1 MYKEQA
7 WVEKVL
13 KRLRNEADVQS
24 QSIHKFLV
32 DNLLV
37 MHADVLAS
45 VGNLRKTVQELSL
58 KTDKTVSDPDF
69 DGSTFP
75 T

>member
-7 WVEKVL
+7 WVERVL

-24 QSIHKFLV
+24 QSIHRFLA

-37 MHADVLAS
+37 MHSDLLTA
-45 VGNLRKTVQELSL
+45 VGNLKKTVQELST
-58 KTDKTVSDPDF
+58 KTDKTVAI
-69 DGSTFP
+69 
-75 T
+75 